1 MPADLLDFVILLLFL
16 VLVIFILVVGQ
27 IQSPSPPP
35 LVANGSKLASPTVPE
50 ADRSCLSQAKNSYI
64 ANIGSS

>member
-27 IQSPSPPP
+27 SQI
-35 LVANGSKLASPTVPE
+35 ALATPIGGEWVE
-50 ADRSCLSQAKNSYI
+50 ARIAHGTRS
-64 ANIGSS
+64 